1 MTKDQIRHHLEQMKE
16 YLKAMREDKEEAQA
30 FHKEDSDFMINL
42 DFDILM
48 ASQTIKDLTNQLNR

>member
-1 MTKDQIRHHLEQMKE
+1 MTKNQIRQHLEQMKE
-16 YLKAMREDKEEAQA
+16 FLEAMKEDKEEAKDI
-30 FHKEDSDFMINL
+30 HEEDSDFMINL